1 MDKLTQR
8 VKESLCRRILD
19 VKSDKLDV
27 HYITSSRGSFTRREM
42 AYEIE
47 NETEV
52 GLRQME
58 SILHLTLH
66 LLERGKETI

>member
-1 MDKLTQR
+1 MEKLTQR
-8 VKESLCRRILD
+8 LKESLSRRILD
-19 VKSDKLDV
+19 VKSDKLDE

-52 GLRQME
+52 GIQQME

-66 LLERGKETI
+66 LLEKGKENI